1 MFVSR
6 VLTFEGAYIIRL
18 SKCLGFTVLKHIY
31 DIAESTWN
39 PKMNMHLEDR
49 WVQKKN
55 GQIKYELSFISHF
68 RIGTRDTYIKI

>member
-6 VLTFEGAYIIRL
+6 GLTFEGAYIIRL
-18 SKCLGFTVLKHIY
+18 SKSLGLTVLKHIY

-49 WVQKKN
+49 WVQKN
-55 GQIKYELSFISHF
+55 GKIKYELSFISHF